1 MSHDH
6 AVHKGEGP
14 EVYFQ
19 FEEIDQQQETYVVGM
34 WSFLVTE
41 VMFFG
46 ALFMMYTIYRWKFQS
61 DWYVAHLQLDPW
73 KGGINTTVLLF
84 SSFLVAMAV
93 HFAQKGKKKAQLWCL
108 GLTIMCAFGFLFIK
122 TFEYGAKHD
131 HHLYPDYSFKYSSE
145 HEPSVWDQRW
155 DNLLGGVLKSP
166 LPEHHADHE
175 ANPHH
180 AKLFYAMYFTMT
192 GLHGI
197 HVIVGILVIGT
208 LMLLIARGSPLIT
221 DYVPTEMVGLYWH
234 FVDLV
239 WIFLYPLFYL
249 MPK

>member
-1 MSHDH
+1 MSHSP
-6 AVHKGEGP
+6 AIKGEGP

-19 FEEIDQQQETYVVGM
+19 YEEIDQQQETYVVGM

-46 ALFMMYTIYRWKFQS
+46 ALFLMYTLYRWKFQS
-61 DWYVAHLQLDPW
+61 DWYIAHLELDPW

-84 SSFLVAMAV
+84 SSFMVALAV
-93 HFAQKGKKKAQLWCL
+93 HFAQKNKKKAQLTCL
-108 GLTIMCAFGFLFIK
+108 AVTLLCAFGFLFIK
-122 TFEYGAKHD
+122 TFEYGGKKD
-131 HHLYPDYSFKYSSE
+131 HHLYPDYTFSYPSE
-145 HEPSVWDQRW
+145 HHESAWDTTW
-155 DNLLGGVLKSP
+155 DSIPGLKSP
-166 LPEHHADHE
+166 LPKHHSETE
-175 ANPHH
+175 ANPQH
-180 AKLFYAMYFTMT
+180 AKLFFGLYFTMT

-197 HVIVGILVIGT
+197 HVIIGILVIGT
-208 LMLLIARGSPLIT
+208 LMILIARNSPLIT

-249 MPK
+249 IPK